1 MNTIFAHEPLF
12 PHVGHEPILC
22 FSHFFTIIKRFAA
35 LPSFCLKKHNTIN
48 TGHGPPKPTCLKRGF
63 YGFSRPPVFQISKK
77 PVFFHRY
84 WKGAWFQEIRWTFVG
99 LLHFILRHH
108 RTCSIGEYRPGLGD
122 FRIKA
127 EIFKLIYGCLD
138 FFLSENPK
146 NPQGWGPSFFGRV
159 VNFQLLF
166 SPHFIAG
173 NRILREGNFLILSRM
188 GWNSPLIIKPPF
200 GECFFST
207 TKKQQI

>member
-77 PVFFHRY
+77 KRY
-84 WKGAWFQEIRWTFVG
+84 FSMG
-99 LLHFILRHH
+99 
-108 RTCSIGEYRPGLGD
+108 IGRVPG
-122 FRIKA
+122 FRK
-127 EIFKLIYGCLD
+127 FGGPLWD
-138 FFLSENPK
+138 FFTSSLDTIEPAPLVNSVPGWATSESRQK
-146 NPQGWGPSFFGRV
+146 FSSSYTAAWIFFC
-159 VNFQLLF
+159 QKTL
-166 SPHFIAG
+166 
-173 NRILREGNFLILSRM
+173 RILKVGD
-188 GWNSPLIIKPPF
+188 PPF
-200 GECFFST
+200 LEGL
-207 TKKQQI
+207 